1 MRWCKNGEGIMGNQ
15 YRFYLNG
22 ANKAKLIKFI
32 VDNGYLVIDNHGN
45 EVDCSLCNEETT
57 FKQLFLYKPEFGKI
71 TFIGDKL
78 RIDILTSPIIQL
90 KLTYINDETR
100 FVNHGRI
107 WMSNP
112 IEYGALLE
120 PVASVKNAPLKSLR
134 QSHKN
139 REILC
144 QNGRRLPGAHT
155 HNQSSSFFGLSES
168 PLKIIL

>member
-1 MRWCKNGEGIMGNQ
+1 MGNQ

-32 VDNGYLVIDNHGN
+32 VDNGFLVIDNHGN

-100 FVNHGRI
+100 FVSHGRI

-112 IEYGALLE
+112 IVEKEY
-120 PVASVKNAPLKSLR
+120 KNIKRYINTLT
-134 QSHKN
+134 HKYHIGYKGCIYKCN
-139 REILC
+139 MDEEIYNMI
-144 QNGRRLPGAHT
+144 QNGY
-155 HNQSSSFFGLSES
+155 SFN
-168 PLKIIL
+168 